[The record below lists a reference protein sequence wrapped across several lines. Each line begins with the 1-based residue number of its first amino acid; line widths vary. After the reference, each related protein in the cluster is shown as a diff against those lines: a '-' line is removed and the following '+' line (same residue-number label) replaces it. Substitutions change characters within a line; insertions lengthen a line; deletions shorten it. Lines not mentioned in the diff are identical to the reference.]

1 MSIYRVQLKQGK
13 RTIVETV
20 EASNVANIVS
30 FYEAV
35 STMKLTEV
43 LKIEYIASDNLIPV
57 DDFQYTSLF
66 KCFVGHKSDTGSKV
80 TRQLIL
86 HNIKNTVS
94 ENELFSYIKQYLE
107 VDNLSINSINGGLF
121 KK

>member
-1 MSIYRVQLKQGK
+1 MAIYRVQLKQGK

-20 EASNVANIVS
+20 EASNVSNIVS

-43 LKIEYIASDNLIPV
+43 LKVEYLASDNIIPA
-57 DDFQYTSLF
+57 DDFNYTSLF
-66 KCFVGHKSDTGSKV
+66 KCFVGHIDDAGSKV

-94 ENELFSYIKQYLE
+94 ETELYSKIKQYLE
-107 VDNLSINSINGGLF
+107 VNSLSVNSINGALF

>member
-20 EASNVANIVS
+20 EASSVANIVS

-43 LKIEYIASDNLIPV
+43 LKVEYQATSNIIPV
-57 DDFQYTSLF
+57 DDFLYTSLF
-66 KCFVGHKSDTGSKV
+66 KCFVGHKSDTGSNI

-107 VDNLSINSINGGLF
+107 VGSLSVNSISGGLF